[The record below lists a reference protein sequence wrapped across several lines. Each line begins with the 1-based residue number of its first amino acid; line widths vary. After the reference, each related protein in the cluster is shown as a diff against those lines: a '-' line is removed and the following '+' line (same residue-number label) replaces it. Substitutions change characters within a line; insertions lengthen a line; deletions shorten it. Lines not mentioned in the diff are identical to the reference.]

1 MHLPHAGG
9 DNVSAGVR
17 ILALSGS
24 TRRASHNRALVEIAM
39 AAAEKAG
46 VKGEL
51 LDLRDFHLPL
61 YDADHEAAHG
71 LPGAA
76 LTLKALFEA
85 ADGYLIASPEYNGSL
100 SAVLKNAI
108 DWLSRPMPNTEETP
122 FTLRAF
128 RGKVAGIMS
137 ASPGAWGGIRALMH
151 LRQVLSGMG
160 TLVVAEQLAVPS
172 APSAFDAS
180 RALANPFQ
188 QAGIEAIGTRVA
200 QLAKAMRIEE

>member
-1 MHLPHAGG
+1 MS
-9 DNVSAGVR
+9 SAVR
-17 ILALSGS
+17 ILGLSGS
-24 TRRASHNRALVEIAM
+24 TRRKSHNRALVEIAI
-39 AAAEKAG
+39 AAAERAG
-46 VKGEL
+46 AKGEL

-61 YDADHEAAHG
+61 YDADHEDEHG
-71 LPGAA
+71 LPRAA
-76 LTLKALFEA
+76 LVLKRMFEE

-137 ASPGAWGGIRALMH
+137 ASPGAWGGVRALMH

-160 TLVVAEQLAVPS
+160 TLVVAEQIAVPS
-172 APSAFDAS
+172 ASSAFDDS
-180 RALANPFQ
+180 GALSNPFQ
-188 QAGIEAIGTRVA
+188 QAAIDAIGTRVT
-200 QLAKAMRIEE
+200 QLARAMKHPDS